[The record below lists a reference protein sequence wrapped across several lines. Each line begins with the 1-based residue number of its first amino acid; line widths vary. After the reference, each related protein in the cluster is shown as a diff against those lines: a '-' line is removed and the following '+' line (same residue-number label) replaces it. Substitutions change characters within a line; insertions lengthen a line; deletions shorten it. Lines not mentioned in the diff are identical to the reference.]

1 MFHTPAVCA
10 SLCVS
15 ECVCVCV
22 RWPFIGRLR
31 LIQQIHPVTF
41 SPSFR
46 LHKTHTHMRTQ
57 NNGWISPV
65 FGNAVLIGSRLPG
78 FAAGN
83 RDVFVHG

>member
-1 MFHTPAVCA
+1 M
-10 SLCVS
+10 
-15 ECVCVCV
+15 CV
-22 RWPFIGRLR
+22 RWPFIGRL
-31 LIQQIHPVTF
+31 LHFLLCLYPFDPADSSGDLFPVIQTAQNTKTH
-41 SPSFR
+41 
-46 LHKTHTHMRTQ
+46 THTHMRTQ